1 MYGQGIKLLFLKM
14 LKIYIYSQLKVIAV
28 KLKKKLKDLQQQ
40 VEAEKMNLKTTEA
53 DYQNKITVFQ
63 NQIKGF
69 RKIQADYDKLQ
80 DVLDEE
86 KKEKATLK
94 KKIESADREI
104 ILFKQQL
111 EESKSEMDKMKADKI
126 RYVND
131 FLLSFTLHF
140 FKCTIFNVN
149 QHHF

>member
-1 MYGQGIKLLFLKM
+1 MCVREKENLTDAIVTAAIALHEILSRLTE
-14 LKIYIYSQLKVIAV
+14 KI
-28 KLKKKLKDLQQQ
+28 
-40 VEAEKMNLKTTEA
+40 NLKTTEA
-53 DYQNKITVFQ
+53 DYQNKITGFQ

-69 RKIQADYDKLQ
+69 RKIQADYDRLQ

-104 ILFKQQL
+104 ILLNQQL
-111 EESKSEMDKMKADKI
+111 EESKSERDKMKADKI

-131 FLLSFTLHF
+131 FLPSFTLYF
-140 FKCTIFNVN
+140 YKCTIFNVN
-149 QHHF
+149 QHNF

>member
-1 MYGQGIKLLFLKM
+1 M
-14 LKIYIYSQLKVIAV
+14 LKIYIYIYSQLKVIAV

-40 VEAEKMNLKTTEA
+40 VEAEKINLKTTEA
-53 DYQNKITVFQ
+53 DYQNKITGFQ

-69 RKIQADYDKLQ
+69 RKIQADYDRLQ

-86 KKEKATLK
+86 KREKTTLK

-131 FLLSFTLHF
+131 FLLSFTSYF
-140 FKCTIFNVN
+140 YKCTIFNVN